1 MLSTVL
7 NRSVNQSHKPSV
19 FISWLFVFKVTVLL
33 KKSIFNCCCLAGCL
47 ISQIRSCVKEE
58 EGSHTAGL
66 TYSKLLNAPQM
77 WYFQPI
83 CIFIRWC
90 PLVSEVDYLL
100 SKVFVSL
107 TSYVVESDEE
117 KVCHDYIWNLE
128 PCSVQSVFL
137 FPWEMLNVLMCKI
150 TYVAHLVPHLMRHI
164 LIETWKNSQFYCL
177 YTRVLTFCI
186 MFLSIKYIV
195 LEIRTNPFTTEY
207 DLREVLSIVHWQSR
221 SKPLEQFSVGKHSS
235 CET

>member
-7 NRSVNQSHKPSV
+7 NRSVNQSHKPPV

-107 TSYVVESDEE
+107 TRRRVWWREGLSWLHLKFGAVQCAKRLSLSMRDAECVDVQNYLCGTFGPSSNEAHFNRNME
-117 KVCHDYIWNLE
+117 KLTVLLSLY
-128 PCSVQSVFL
+128 QS
-137 FPWEMLNVLMCKI
+137 
-150 TYVAHLVPHLMRHI
+150 PHL
-164 LIETWKNSQFYCL
+164 L
-177 YTRVLTFCI
+177 YYVF
-186 MFLSIKYIV
+186 KY
-195 LEIRTNPFTTEY
+195 
-207 DLREVLSIVHWQSR
+207 
-221 SKPLEQFSVGKHSS
+221 
-235 CET
+235 